1 MYIFFG
7 IFILIC
13 IFICGL
19 FSPAQKTDY
28 PKNPQ
33 YEPLCTE
40 KAA

>member
-7 IFILIC
+7 I
-13 IFICGL
+13 